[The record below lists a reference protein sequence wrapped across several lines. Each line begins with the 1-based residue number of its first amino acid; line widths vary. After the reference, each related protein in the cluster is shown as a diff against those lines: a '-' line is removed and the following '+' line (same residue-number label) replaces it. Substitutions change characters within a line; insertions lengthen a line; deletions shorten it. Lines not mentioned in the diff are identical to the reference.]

1 MRISGHFMRIK
12 HGVMTA
18 RHGDTT
24 ARHGDNS
31 ARHGVMKISRHFME
45 KKCRFFGAMLF
56 LTRARAHALV
66 LIQKIVALLAPRLII
81 SLLRGIFFG
90 SGASS
95 ATCFSASSASSATSF
110 GASSASSATYF
121 RVTHLLCLQFEDAAG
136 VVLPEGHLQ
145 TYVHEEASSEL
156 FAIEGAGF
164 LANPDVTLGQRV
176 GLVGIEAG

>member
-1 MRISGHFMRIK
+1 
-12 HGVMTA
+12 MTA
-18 RHGDTT
+18 RHGVTT
-24 ARHGDNS
+24 ARHGDNFARHGDNS
-31 ARHGVMKISRHFME
+31 ARHGVMKISRHFT
-45 KKCRFFGAMLF
+45 KKSADFFGAILCAHAHARVRKA
-56 LTRARAHALV
+56 LTR
-66 LIQKIVALLAPRLII
+66 KNVALLAPRLII

-90 SGASS
+90 SGTSS

-121 RVTHLLCLQFEDAAG
+121 RVTNLLSLQFEDAAG

-145 TYVHEEASSEL
+145 TYVHEEATGEL
-156 FAIEGAGF
+156 LAIEGAGL

>member
-1 MRISGHFMRIK
+1 
-12 HGVMTA
+12 
-18 RHGDTT
+18 
-24 ARHGDNS
+24 
-31 ARHGVMKISRHFME
+31 MKISRHFME

-56 LTRARAHALV
+56 LTRARAHALA
-66 LIQKIVALLAPRLII
+66 LTQKIVALLAPRLII
-81 SLLRGIFFG
+81 SLLRGLFFG

-110 GASSASSATYF
+110 GASSATYF
-121 RVTHLLCLQFEDAAG
+121 GVTHLLCLQFEDAAG

-145 TYVHEEASSEL
+145 TYVHEEASGEL
-156 FAIEGAGF
+156 LAVEGAGL

>member
-1 MRISGHFMRIK
+1 
-12 HGVMTA
+12 MTA

-31 ARHGVMKISRHFME
+31 ARHGDNSARHGVMKISRHFTE
-45 KKCRFFGAMLF
+45 KKCRLFGAMLF
-56 LTRARAHALV
+56 LTRARAHALA
-66 LIQKIVALLAPRLII
+66 LTRKIVALLAPRLII
-81 SLLRGIFFG
+81 SLLRDLFFG

-95 ATCFSASSASSATSF
+95 ATCFSASSASSAT
-110 GASSASSATYF
+110 YF
-121 RVTHLLCLQFEDAAG
+121 RVTILLSLQFEDAAG

-145 TYVHEEASSEL
+145 TYVHEEASGEL
-156 FAIEGAGF
+156 FAIEGAGL

>member
-1 MRISGHFMRIK
+1 
-12 HGVMTA
+12 MTA

-45 KKCRFFGAMLF
+45 KKCRLIGARLCSH
-56 LTRARAHALV
+56 AHARTRIV
-66 LIQKIVALLAPRLII
+66 LIQKLVALLAPRLII
-81 SLLRGIFFG
+81 SLLRDLFLG

-121 RVTHLLCLQFEDAAG
+121 RVTILLCLQFEDAAG

-145 TYVHEEASSEL
+145 TYVHEEASGEL
-156 FAIEGAGF
+156 FAIEGAGL